1 MLVQL
6 AMETTEGLAEKAEVP
21 PESQQG
27 WQVELWGNGI
37 EAVSGGLSVW
47 LRPQHAK
54 DGSGPWGK

>member
-1 MLVQL
+1 
-6 AMETTEGLAEKAEVP
+6 METTEGLAEKAEVP

-27 WQVELWGNGI
+27 WQAELWANGI